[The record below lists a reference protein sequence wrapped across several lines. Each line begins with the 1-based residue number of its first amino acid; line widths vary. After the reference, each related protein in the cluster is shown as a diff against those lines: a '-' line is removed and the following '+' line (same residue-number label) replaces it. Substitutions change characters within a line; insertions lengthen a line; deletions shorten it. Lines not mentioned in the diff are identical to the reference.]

1 MSNGKTAP
9 TGATGLET
17 SLSPYAGP
25 YVSEMLGKGAALA
38 DMPYTTYG
46 GPLTAGPSA
55 LQTQAFQGLASL
67 GMPQASAAGS
77 FTGAGYTPLTAE
89 QLAGGA
95 QPSFTPASDNVVQ
108 QYMTPYLQSVLQP
121 QYDAARRDAEI
132 AQQAV
137 QSQYSKAGAFGGGR
151 QAIGEAELD
160 RGLLDRLAGI
170 TGQGYQQAYTDAQ
183 KMFGEDRDYGLR
195 ALRAQ
200 QIGGDEQRNIE
211 QQGVMADI
219 AQFEDERDFPY
230 KQVQYMQSLLQGL
243 PISTQSYQYA
253 APSDT
258 NKFVGGASEV
268 LNLLDR
274 LNFLPS

>member
-1 MSNGKTAP
+1 MSNGNY
-9 TGATGLET
+9 TGLET

-25 YVSEMLGKGAALA
+25 YVSEMLGRGAALA
-38 DMPYTTYG
+38 NLPNTAYQ
-46 GPLTAGPSA
+46 GPLTAGPSS
-55 LQTQAFQGLASL
+55 LQSQAFQGLASL

-77 FTGAGYTPLTAE
+77 FSGAGYTPLTAE
-89 QLAGGA
+89 QLTEGA

-121 QYDAARRDAEI
+121 QYDAAIRDAEM
-132 AQQAV
+132 AQQAL
-137 QSQYSKAGAFGGGR
+137 QSQYSRAGAFGGGR
-151 QAIGEAELD
+151 QAVAEAELK

-183 KMFGEDRDYGLR
+183 NMFDRDRDYGLR

-200 QIGGDEQRNIE
+200 QIGGDTQRQID
-211 QQGVMADI
+211 QQGIMADI
-219 AQFEDERDFPY
+219 AQFEQERDFPY
-230 KQVQYMQSLLQGL
+230 KQTQYMQSLLQGL

-258 NKFVGGASEV
+258 NRFVGGASEV